1 MSMEINADTKIGK
14 ETIIDKKS
22 KIGKFSDIGDR
33 CNIKSSILGDYAVCR
48 GQNKISYSEIGKF
61 CSIAYGARINAV
73 NHPSYT
79 RIAQHR
85 FTYKGKEYGFSEEND
100 ESITHWRE
108 ENKVVIGNDVWIGHN
123 AIILPGVSIGNGAVV
138 GSGAV
143 VTNDV
148 EPYTVVVGVPARPI
162 KKRFSDE
169 IIEKIEKSEWWNW
182 THEEIKERYEDFKNI
197 EEFVRK
203 WC

>member
-1 MSMEINADTKIGK
+1 MSIEIHFGKDVKIDEATKIG
-14 ETIIDKKS
+14 IY
-22 KIGKFSDIGDR
+22 SDIGDR
-33 CNIKSSILGDYAVCR
+33 CNFRESIIGDYAVCR
-48 GQNKISYSEIGKF
+48 GENQIWYAEIGKF
-61 CSIAYGARINAV
+61 SSIAYGARINAV
-73 NHPSYT
+73 NHPAFT

-85 FTYKGKEYGFSEEND
+85 FTYRGKQYDLAEEND
-100 ESITHWRE
+100 PSITEWRKQ
-108 ENKVVIGNDVWIGHN
+108 NKVIIGNDVWIGHN
-123 AIILPGVSIGNGAVV
+123 AIIMPNVQIGNGAII

-143 VTNDV
+143 VTHNV
-148 EPYTVVVGVPARPI
+148 EPYSVVVGVPAKPI

-182 THEEIKERYEDFKNI
+182 SHEQLKERYDDFKNI

>member
-1 MSMEINADTKIGK
+1 MDVYIKIGK
-14 ETIIDKKS
+14 ETIIDDKS
-22 KIGKFSDIGDR
+22 KIGNYSDIGDR
-33 CNIKSSILGDYAVCR
+33 CNIKKSTLGDFAVCR
-48 GQNKISYSEIGKF
+48 GQNKISYSQIGKF

-79 RIAQHR
+79 RVAQHR
-85 FTYKGKEYGFSEEND
+85 FTYKGKDYGFSKEND
-100 ESITHWRE
+100 ASIDVWRE
-108 ENKVVIGNDVWIGHN
+108 ENKVIIGNDVWIGHN
-123 AIILPGVSIGNGAVV
+123 AIILPGVHIGNGAVI

-169 IIEKIEKSEWWNW
+169 IIDKIENTKWWDW
-182 THEEIKERYEDFKNI
+182 SYEQIKERYEDFKNI
-197 EEFVRK
+197 EDFVNK